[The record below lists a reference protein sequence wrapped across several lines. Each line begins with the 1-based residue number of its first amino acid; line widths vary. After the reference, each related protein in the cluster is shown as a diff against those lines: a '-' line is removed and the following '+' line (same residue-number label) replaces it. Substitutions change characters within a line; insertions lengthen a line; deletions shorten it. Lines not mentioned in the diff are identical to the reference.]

1 MTTFYRTVDGQQ
13 FDDYE
18 QAKTWEE
25 KLKTFSLTDFDGQP
39 TLNADLAR
47 YVYCPTITSI
57 ANFNTTIGKRMG
69 IELPCSAEGCGVS
82 SLEDGEGVIPTLIL
96 PQSLIEEMMAK

>member
-39 TLNADLAR
+39 TLNANLAR

-69 IELPCSAEGCGVS
+69 IELPCSTENCGVS
-82 SLEDGEGVIPTLIL
+82 SLEDDEGITPTLIL
-96 PQSLIEEMMAK
+96 PQSLIEEMIAK

>member
-39 TLNADLAR
+39 TFNADLAR

-69 IELPCSAEGCGVS
+69 IELPCSAEECGVS
-82 SLEDGEGVIPTLIL
+82 SLEDDEGVIPTLIF

>member
-13 FDDYE
+13 FDNYE
-18 QAKTWEE
+18 QAKMWEE
-25 KLKTFSLTDFDGQP
+25 KLKTFSLTDFNGQP
-39 TLNADLAR
+39 TFNADLAR

-69 IELPCSAEGCGVS
+69 IELPCSTEGCGVS
-82 SLEDGEGVIPTLIL
+82 SLEDDEGAAPTLIL
-96 PQSLIEEMMAK
+96 PQSLIEEMKVR

>member
-39 TLNADLAR
+39 TLNINFAR
-47 YVYCPTITSI
+47 YVYCPTTTSI
-57 ANFNTTIGKRMG
+57 TNFNTTIGKKMK
-69 IELPCSAEGCGVS
+69 IALPYSAKSCGVY
-82 SLEDGEGVIPTLIL
+82 SLEDDEGVISALIL

>member
-13 FDDYE
+13 FDNYE

-25 KLKTFSLTDFDGQP
+25 KLKTFSLTDFDGQS

-47 YVYCPTITSI
+47 YIYCPTITSI
-57 ANFNTTIGKRMG
+57 TNFNTTIGKRMG
-69 IELPCSAEGCGVS
+69 IELPCSVENCGVI
-82 SLEDGEGVIPTLIL
+82 SLEDDEGIIPTLIF